1 MTLIDHTEEW
11 LRLSNAMN
19 ATEDGE
25 VSEEAE
31 ALMQEIEKDLASKVD
46 GCVRY
51 MKEMDARQKLCL
63 DMSEEYAKKAYAWES
78 KTKWMKHRILC
89 ALHRMGTTELAT
101 AMHRLKIAANG
112 GVQSI
117 ELTADAIPKEYIKV
131 KETSG
136 PDFDKIRAD
145 LQAGKQLGFAKL
157 KERGSHLRI
166 S

>member
-19 ATEDGE
+19 STEDGE

-46 GCVRY
+46 GCVGY
-51 MKEMDARQKLCL
+51 MEELRVSRTVCL
-63 DMSEEYAKKAYAWES
+63 DMADKYQKKADAWNKKME
-78 KTKWMKHRILC
+78 WMKHRLLC
-89 ALHRMGTTELAT
+89 CLHRMGTTELAT
-101 AMHRLKIAANG
+101 AMHRLKITANG
-112 GVQSI
+112 GVQAI

-136 PDFDKIRAD
+136 PDFEKIRAD

-157 KERGSHLRI
+157 KDRGVHLRI
-166 S
+166 A